1 VAFVVLQVS
10 VALAPVTTLV
20 GLAFRVTVGAG
31 GGGAVTLTVAVAL
44 TLAGVLPLA
53 PAQVKV

>member
-1 VAFVVLQVS
+1 LVVLQVS
-10 VALAPVTTLV
+10 VALAPVATLV
-20 GLAFRVTVGAG
+20 GLAFRVTVGA